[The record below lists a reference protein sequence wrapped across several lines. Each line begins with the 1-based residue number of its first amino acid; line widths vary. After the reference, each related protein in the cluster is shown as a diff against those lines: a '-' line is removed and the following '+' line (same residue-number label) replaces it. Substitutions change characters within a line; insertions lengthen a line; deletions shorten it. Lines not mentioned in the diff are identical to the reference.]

1 MKKEEQSAAN
11 TGWISAY
18 SRYLCWLIV
27 TWRPKVRRAGS
38 NPGDKCLLHWHIL
51 CKFPHLSRIFK
62 SRKYSPQIAFSK
74 CFKTKSEKKII
85 VKIFK
90 AKKNPAAL
98 FKTHIFTTCCERAI
112 YMFFNVRCWFGILWS
127 EFYVQLIY
135 LGWEMP
141 DLKTSKI
148 NEWSCVDYGHE
159 IFASC
164 RYLTK
169 INS

>member
-1 MKKEEQSAAN
+1 MQVLIQGMNAYCTVIFSAN
-11 TGWISAY
+11 F
-18 SRYLCWLIV
+18 
-27 TWRPKVRRAGS
+27 
-38 NPGDKCLLHWHIL
+38 HI
-51 CKFPHLSRIFK
+51 FRE
-62 SRKYSPQIAFSK
+62 FSK
-74 CFKTKSEKKII
+74 AGNIHLRLLFQNVSKLRAKKII

-90 AKKNPAAL
+90 AKKNPASP
-98 FKTHIFTTCCERAI
+98 FKTQEIFTTCYERAI
-112 YMFFNVRCWFGILWS
+112 YMFFNVWCWFGILWS
-127 EFYVQLIY
+127 EFYVY

-148 NEWSCVDYGHE
+148 NGWSCVDYGHE